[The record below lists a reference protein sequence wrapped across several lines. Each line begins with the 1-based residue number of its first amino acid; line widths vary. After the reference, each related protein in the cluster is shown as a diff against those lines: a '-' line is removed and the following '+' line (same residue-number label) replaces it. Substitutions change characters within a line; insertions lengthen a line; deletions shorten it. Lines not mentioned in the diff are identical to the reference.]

1 MNLDRKLSKNIK
13 YVNKCKKKKNE
24 KTKPDS
30 SPNSQTTKPISKKQI
45 KTTLGMVIL

>member
-13 YVNKCKKKKNE
+13 YVNKYIKKRMK

-30 SPNSQTTKPISKKQI
+30 SLNPQTTKPISKKQI

>member
-1 MNLDRKLSKNIK
+1 MNLDRKSSKNIK
-13 YVNKCKKKKNE
+13 YVNKCKKKKE

-30 SPNSQTTKPISKKQI
+30 SPNPQTTKPISKKQI